1 MRAGLMRAVGMA
13 IVLLAI
19 GCRTPKP
26 NLKPPTTAEA
36 LNPPPSEARFDTP
49 TYPKEAFNT
58 RDSTR
63 KIDNDNIVPV
73 GGKGGMQGLAGH

>member
-1 MRAGLMRAVGMA
+1 
-13 IVLLAI
+13 VLLAI

-36 LNPPPSEARFDTP
+36 LNPPPSETRFDTP

-63 KIDNDNIVPV
+63 KIDNDQNFVPA
-73 GGKGGMQGLAGH
+73 GAKMQGMGGH